1 MVPALGA
8 WEVTD
13 LNWIMS
19 SGFLGMRFY
28 DLPNFFACVLFVIV
42 GSRLLRVPVS
52 VQLVLL
58 GHCILPF
65 FLNGI
70 LFPFS
75 YMPDVFKYWREFNAI
90 RAGELGFLQAISG
103 NNVEQASALFSV
115 LPLPFAVTPLSL
127 GFHNTFLLV
136 ALFFW
141 LYGKKVF
148 TPASMWFF
156 LLYPSLALYT
166 ALGLRDTF
174 ILVFMVMAVQWAREG
189 RWVAI
194 CIPLW
199 LLLLIKFQNFFIVA
213 PVLIL
218 YLVFGVRRSGISVG
232 KGLIALGVGVAA
244 LIGISPF
251 ALPIVNHFRVAMFVE
266 DGGEAAQVQLIGGP
280 GEFVFEGLT
289 SGLHFLLKPFPWE
302 ASNALQLVQSAENL
316 VVGMILVILIRAAW
330 RRVPRKLIFWLLFMT
345 FALSI
350 YGLVVFNYG
359 TAARYR
365 YPFVV
370 LFVIFVCA
378 DCHVRSL
385 FKPFAPVHWRRTREH
400 VPSVAAGGKKHR
412 ASA

>member
-1 MVPALGA
+1 
-8 WEVTD
+8 
-13 LNWIMS
+13 
-19 SGFLGMRFY
+19 
-28 DLPNFFACVLFVIV
+28 
-42 GSRLLRVPVS
+42 
-52 VQLVLL
+52 
-58 GHCILPF
+58 
-65 FLNGI
+65 
-70 LFPFS
+70 
-75 YMPDVFKYWREFNAI
+75 
-90 RAGELGFLQAISG
+90 
-103 NNVEQASALFSV
+103 
-115 LPLPFAVTPLSL
+115 
-127 GFHNTFLLV
+127 
-136 ALFFW
+136 
-141 LYGKKVF
+141 
-148 TPASMWFF
+148 
-156 LLYPSLALYT
+156 
-166 ALGLRDTF
+166 
-174 ILVFMVMAVQWAREG
+174 
-189 RWVAI
+189 VAI

-385 FKPFAPVHWRRTREH
+385 FRFSRSGITSAVRTRA
-400 VPSVAAGGKKHR
+400 VL
-412 ASA
+412 